1 MLPSTTSRAA
11 PAHVK
16 PERVVLV
23 RPRTVLQVSGVL
35 LGVVV
40 VLWVVWTVRQ
50 VITWILIALF
60 VAMVVNPAVDRVQRR
75 GIRRRAAAAG
85 LVYLVALLV
94 VAALSWL
101 LVPPLVHQVSGFG
114 QALPGYIDQ
123 LT

>member
-1 MLPSTTSRAA
+1 
-11 PAHVK
+11 VK
-16 PERVVLV
+16 PERVVVV

-40 VLWVVWTVRQ
+40 VLWVVWSVRQ

-60 VAMVVNPAVDRVQRR
+60 VAMVNPAVDLVQRR

-85 LVYLVALLV
+85 LVYLVAILV
-94 VAALSWL
+94 TAALSWP

-123 LT
+123 LTAGQGPLGFLERD